1 MHQFL
6 NSKQIQAYAE
16 LMRLDRPIGIYLLLW
31 PTLWA
36 LWLAAEGRPYPWLL
50 AVFIGG
56 VVLMRSAG
64 CVLNDLADRN
74 IDGHVRRTRQRPLPA
89 GKVKPR
95 QALFLAIV
103 LMLLAL
109 LLVLTTNTLTIQ
121 LAVIAALLAAS
132 YPFMKRYTYVPQV
145 HLGLAFGWS
154 VPMAFA
160 AQINA
165 LPPIAWLTLIATVLW
180 AVAYDTMYAMVD
192 REDDIEI
199 GVKSTAILFGDEDR
213 LIIGIIQIMLLGV
226 LLLIGNKAELGGMY
240 YVGLAAAAILGI
252 YQQFLIR
259 NREPAQCLQAFLN
272 NHWLGAAVFTGL
284 LAHYLCY

>member
-1 MHQFL
+1 
-6 NSKQIQAYAE
+6 
-16 LMRLDRPIGIYLLLW
+16 MRLDRPIGIYLLLW
-31 PTLWA
+31 PTMWA

-74 IDGHVRRTRQRPLPA
+74 IDGHVRRTRQRPLPT

-95 QALFLAIV
+95 QALLLAVV

-192 REDDIEI
+192 REDDIKI

-213 LIIGIIQIMLLGV
+213 LIIGIIQLMLLGV
-226 LLLIGNKAELGGMY
+226 LLLIGSKAELGGMY
-240 YVGLAAAAILGI
+240 YVGLAAATMLGI

>member
-1 MHQFL
+1 M
-6 NSKQIQAYAE
+6 NSKQIQAYVE

-74 IDGHVRRTRQRPLPA
+74 IDAHVRRTRQRPLPT
-89 GKVKPR
+89 GKVRPR
-95 QALFLAIV
+95 QALLLAVV
-103 LMLLAL
+103 LLLLAL

-121 LAVIAALLAAS
+121 LAVIAVLLAAS

-240 YVGLAAAAILGI
+240 YVGLAAATILGI

>member
-1 MHQFL
+1 
-6 NSKQIQAYAE
+6 
-16 LMRLDRPIGIYLLLW
+16 MRLDRPIGIYLLLW

-95 QALFLAIV
+95 QALLLAIV
-103 LMLLAL
+103 LLLLAL

-121 LAVIAALLAAS
+121 LAVIAALLAAT

-160 AQINA
+160 TQINA

-226 LLLIGNKAELGGMY
+226 LLLIGSKAELGGMY
-240 YVGLAAAAILGI
+240 YVGLAAATILGI